1 MTTAARP
8 AAWTTG
14 APPSAAG
21 GFVRAVYI
29 VWWRDVIRY
38 WRDRVR
44 VAAWVRSVR
53 VAPLHDAPTVELVLV
68 DGTASIS
75 VLVLGRRSIAGVAV
89 GTKMA
94 VEGTVGIHK
103 TRLAILNPSYQ
114 LL

>member
-1 MTTAARP
+1 MEQP
-8 AAWTTG
+8 VPTTG
-14 APPSAAG
+14 EAEPNGAG
-21 GFVRAVYI
+21 AVPGATPI
-29 VWWRDVIRY
+29 AEAR

-44 VAAWVRSVR
+44 VAGRVRSVR

-75 VLVLGRRSIAGVAV
+75 VLVLGRRSIAGVGV